1 MDYKKHRSQGFTT
14 SSETIM
20 EKTHIH
26 KLLWRVME
34 KVSTL
39 AQDKIVIWPTHIG
52 SYYALISCYL
62 SESLFTASNREG
74 LFG

>member
-1 MDYKKHRSQGFTT
+1 
-14 SSETIM
+14 
-20 EKTHIH
+20 
-26 KLLWRVME
+26 ME

-39 AQDKIVIWPTHIG
+39 AQDKIVIWPTHTG

-62 SESLFTASNREG
+62 SESLFTASNSEG